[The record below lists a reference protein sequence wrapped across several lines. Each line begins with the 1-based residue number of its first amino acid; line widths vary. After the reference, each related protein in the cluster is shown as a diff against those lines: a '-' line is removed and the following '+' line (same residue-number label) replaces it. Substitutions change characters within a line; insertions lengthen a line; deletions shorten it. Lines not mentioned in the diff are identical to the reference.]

1 MLLLFLPFARL
12 VKLVQL
18 NASLVNAN
26 FLLRERGID
35 ALEIRAGSMPSVFL
49 RSMPHIFGYIV
60 RIK

>member
-26 FLLRERGID
+26 FLLRERGMHWR
-35 ALEIRAGSMPSVFL
+35 LEQGL
-49 RSMPHIFGYIV
+49 CLL
-60 RIK
+60 